1 MQLSSGLD
9 FIGDIH
15 GHVECLSRL
24 LLKMGYKESKA
35 GFFHPEGRQVIF
47 LGDYIDRGPDS
58 KAVYRLVRSMVEAE
72 NAIALLGN
80 HELNALAF
88 WTKRRELKP
97 DKDFYYREHSFNKV
111 MIHAET
117 ITSFHTANGGKGKAE
132 FEEML
137 DFFKTLPLYLE
148 TEKFRAMHACAD
160 LECIE
165 MLKKAG
171 VHNLSDENILH
182 RALDESGDLF
192 LPVDMLL
199 KGPEME
205 LPEGITFRDSENV
218 LRYKTRITWWKNPLT
233 ASLDELSLQPG
244 IKLPEAPVPESVRQR
259 KFYGKNERPVFFGH
273 YWLEG
278 SPYLFR
284 ENVCCLDF
292 SVASR
297 YRRGKLA
304 AYRFDGEQKLSATKI
319 VYFDPLEEY

>member
-111 MIHAET
+111 MI
-117 ITSFHTANGGKGKAE
+117 
-132 FEEML
+132 M
-137 DFFKTLPLYLE
+137 
-148 TEKFRAMHACAD
+148 
-160 LECIE
+160 
-165 MLKKAG
+165 
-171 VHNLSDENILH
+171 
-182 RALDESGDLF
+182 
-192 LPVDMLL
+192 
-199 KGPEME
+199 
-205 LPEGITFRDSENV
+205 
-218 LRYKTRITWWKNPLT
+218 
-233 ASLDELSLQPG
+233 
-244 IKLPEAPVPESVRQR
+244 
-259 KFYGKNERPVFFGH
+259 
-273 YWLEG
+273 
-278 SPYLFR
+278 
-284 ENVCCLDF
+284 
-292 SVASR
+292 
-297 YRRGKLA
+297 
-304 AYRFDGEQKLSATKI
+304 QKR
-319 VYFDPLEEY
+319 